1 MRLITKYLFIILV
14 LLGSSHL
21 LAQNGNNPFELKHRQ
36 EPASTEVETTDIQEI
51 DNRLI
56 KSNNPFDVVEQP
68 INKPTPTLS
77 SPKSSNSKI
86 KEVASETSKNY
97 LFWTFFVVLAF
108 FTTVVA
114 LARKRLEQ
122 SYQAFLNDNYLRQ
135 LHRVNQGK
143 FSLGYF
149 LLYLLFFVNVGIFIF
164 LTANYFNANL
174 PKTFG
179 SIALVCLGV
188 GAAFLIK
195 HGLLFYVEKIFPI
208 SKEVK
213 LYSFTIMIFSIILG
227 IALLPINIFA
237 AFASEG
243 LTKIAIWI
251 GLGAI
256 LAIYSF
262 RSLRG
267 LSIGSR
273 YVMLHSFHFLLYL
286 CAVEILPVL
295 ILIKFV
301 LLRID

>member
-1 MRLITKYLFIILV
+1 MRLITKYLFILLILLV
-14 LLGSSHL
+14 SSPL
-21 LAQNGNNPFELKHRQ
+21 FAQNGNNPFELKHRQ
-36 EPASTEVETTDIQEI
+36 QPTEIENTTIPET

-68 INKPTPTLS
+68 INKPS
-77 SPKSSNSKI
+77 SSIATQKSKNPKI
-86 KEVASETSKNY
+86 TEVAPETSKNY

-108 FTTVVA
+108 FTSIIA
-114 LARKRLEQ
+114 LSRKRLEQ

-135 LHRVNQGK
+135 LHRVNQGS
-143 FSLGYF
+143 FSFGYS
-149 LLYLLFFVNVGIFIF
+149 LLYLLFFINAGIFIY
-164 LTANYFNANL
+164 LTAIYFNANL
-174 PKTFG
+174 PQNFV

-188 GAAFLIK
+188 GIIHLIK
-195 HGLLFYVEKIFPI
+195 HGLLFYIEKIFPI

-227 IALLPINIFA
+227 IVLLPINIFA
-237 AFASEG
+237 TFASGG

-267 LSIGSR
+267 LSIGSK
-273 YVMLHSFHFLLYL
+273 YMMLHSFHFLLYL

-295 ILIKFV
+295 ILVKIV

>member
-1 MRLITKYLFIILV
+1 MRLITKYLFITLV
-14 LLGSSHL
+14 LLGCSSL
-21 LAQNGNNPFELKHRQ
+21 FAQNGNNPFELKHRQ
-36 EPASTEVETTDIQEI
+36 TSAPSEIEDAQET

-56 KSNNPFDVVEQP
+56 KSNNPFDIADQP
-68 INKPTPTLS
+68 IIKTKKPLS
-77 SPKSSNSKI
+77 SEKSPNPNI
-86 KEVASETSKNY
+86 KEAAAETNKNY
-97 LFWTFFVVLAF
+97 LFWTFFIVLAF

-149 LLYLLFFVNVGIFIF
+149 LLYLLFFINAGIFIY
-164 LTANYFNANL
+164 LAGNYYNANL
-174 PKTFG
+174 PKNFI

-188 GAAFLIK
+188 TIAFSIK
-195 HGLLFYVEKIFPI
+195 HGLLYYIEKIFPI
-208 SKEVK
+208 SKEIK
-213 LYSFTIMIFSIILG
+213 LYSFTIMIFSIVLG
-227 IALLPINIFA
+227 ITLLPINIFA

-243 LTKIAIWI
+243 LTKSAIWI

-273 YVMLHSFHFLLYL
+273 YMMLHSFHFLLYL

-295 ILIKFV
+295 ILIKIV

>member
-1 MRLITKYLFIILV
+1 MAKYLFIILV
-14 LLGSSHL
+14 FFGGSHL
-21 LAQNGNNPFELKHRQ
+21 FAQNGNNPFELKHRQ
-36 EPASTEVETTDIQEI
+36 QPTSREIETTDNQET
-51 DNRLI
+51 DTRLI
-56 KSNNPFDVVEQP
+56 KSDNPFDIVEQP
-68 INKPTPTLS
+68 LIKPTTPLTS
-77 SPKSSNSKI
+77 TESPNPKI
-86 KEVASETSKNY
+86 KEVAAETNRNY

-135 LHRVNQGK
+135 LHRVNQGS

-149 LLYLLFFVNVGIFIF
+149 LLYLLFFINAGIFIYLAF
-164 LTANYFNANL
+164 NYFNANL
-174 PKTFG
+174 PKKFVT
-179 SIALVCLGV
+179 IALFCLGV
-188 GAAFLIK
+188 GLLFLMK
-195 HGLLFYVEKIFPI
+195 HGLLFYIEKVFPI

-227 IALLPINIFA
+227 ILLLPINILA
-237 AFASEG
+237 AFANDG

-295 ILIKFV
+295 ILAKFI